1 MDPRSLADEIIQG
14 RILTREDDLASLA
27 EADLTSLLEGADRIR
42 AAFRGDHVDLCSIIS
57 GKSGRCGE
65 NCRFCAQ
72 SAHHHTDC
80 EIYDLLD
87 EDTIAARGL
96 SDEQEGVHRFSIVNS
111 GYGPGPED
119 FEKIVRIYERLRH
132 DLSISLC
139 ASLGFLT
146 DDQLRRLRLAG
157 VTSIH
162 SNLETSRRFFPMI
175 CTTHSFDDKIA
186 NIRRAQNQGLR
197 VCSGGIIGL
206 GETWQDRIDMALT
219 LQELGILS
227 IPLNSL
233 MPITGTPL
241 AENPRLTEEEIL
253 RTVAIFRYINP
264 RADIRLAGGRALME
278 DRGRRAFASGASAAI
293 TGNMLTTSGST
304 IRQDRAM
311 LNSLGRT
318 TGPLA

>member
-1 MDPRSLADEIIQG
+1 M
-14 RILTREDDLASLA
+14 
-27 EADLTSLLEGADRIR
+27 
-42 AAFRGDHVDLCSIIS
+42 
-57 GKSGRCGE
+57 
-65 NCRFCAQ
+65 
-72 SAHHHTDC
+72 
-80 EIYDLLD
+80 
-87 EDTIAARGL
+87 
-96 SDEQEGVHRFSIVNS
+96 
-111 GYGPGPED
+111 
-119 FEKIVRIYERLRH
+119 
-132 DLSISLC
+132 
-139 ASLGFLT
+139 
-146 DDQLRRLRLAG
+146 
-157 VTSIH
+157 
-162 SNLETSRRFFPMI
+162 
-175 CTTHSFDDKIA
+175 
-186 NIRRAQNQGLR
+186 
-197 VCSGGIIGL
+197 

-278 DRGRRAFASGASAAI
+278 DRGRKAFASGASAAI

>member
-111 GYGPGPED
+111 GY
-119 FEKIVRIYERLRH
+119 
-132 DLSISLC
+132 
-139 ASLGFLT
+139 
-146 DDQLRRLRLAG
+146 
-157 VTSIH
+157 
-162 SNLETSRRFFPMI
+162 
-175 CTTHSFDDKIA
+175 
-186 NIRRAQNQGLR
+186 
-197 VCSGGIIGL
+197 
-206 GETWQDRIDMALT
+206 
-219 LQELGILS
+219 
-227 IPLNSL
+227 
-233 MPITGTPL
+233 
-241 AENPRLTEEEIL
+241 
-253 RTVAIFRYINP
+253 
-264 RADIRLAGGRALME
+264 
-278 DRGRRAFASGASAAI
+278 
-293 TGNMLTTSGST
+293 
-304 IRQDRAM
+304 
-311 LNSLGRT
+311 
-318 TGPLA
+318 